1 MIKTMRIPPRS
12 LPALLA
18 ALAAPLS
25 LTGQETKVTFADHV
39 LPILE
44 NKCVNCH
51 NADESKGGLNL
62 ASFSATMGGGAG
74 GSVVTAGD
82 PLGSRLYTL
91 SAHKEEPYMP
101 PKGTAADEAEL
112 KVIADW
118 INGGLLETKDS
129 KVRKA
134 DKPKVDLNSITSTGK
149 PEGPPAMPEH
159 LVLEPEVVT
168 DRPNAVPALAHSPWA
183 PILAV
188 AGQKQVLLVHSQDYD
203 LLGVL
208 PYPEG
213 FPQTLS
219 FSPNGA
225 YLICGGGR
233 AGKSGNVVAWDIKTG
248 ERVIEVGKEYDIVL
262 GAGLS
267 PDLKHAVLG
276 GPGRNIKIWDT
287 SSGEQVNSIKKH
299 TDWLLAAAYSPD
311 GVIFATGGRGG
322 DLYVWEAATGYEFY
336 SLKGHTSAI
345 TGLSWRADGNVLAS
359 CSEDGEVILWEMTAG
374 NQIKKWTAHPGGAL
388 SIAYAQNGNLAT
400 VGRDKKVKVWQGD
413 GKQLRAIDASAEI
426 ILSVALSDDGKR
438 VFTGDLTGQIKAWEV
453 ESGKELAQIVQN
465 PPTIEEQ
472 LAYSQKRIGD
482 LSGKLPQLENGA
494 RAISVELTN
503 AKSALGAKDKALGE
517 SKAELAKQQ
526 AAVTKEDAAVKSLT
540 PQLAQAQKDLDA
552 KNSAVAALGAEVQTL
567 AANTKALQD
576 KVSGA
581 TAAYQKAEA
590 AAKLSTDSL
599 TAAKAEAA
607 KPALAADRKSL
618 HDQATAAQAN
628 ATKAKTAAD
637 AALVAKNQA
646 REALIAAIAAAKAAL
661 AQAGTDPAAIAA
673 ATAKVAQEEAKMAPL
688 DQERNALTTAQ
699 TQAQNVLAEANKAL
713 EPLQKE
719 MSAGNERVKSAQ
731 TALAAANTA
740 AQTASQ
746 TLAAAKAE
754 LDKSKAELAAITA
767 KHDERQKAL
776 ATAKEQ
782 AAQSLAAH
790 GAKKKELDDTA
801 ARLAAAQ
808 NASKAAETALATIT
822 KEREASAAKVAEVT
836 KKESETKQAIELV
849 KSDLKESEYL
859 AQKWK
864 AAAINLTAHQESTE
878 LETMTVKLEDMVE
891 TETVAKTES
900 QKAQVAKAEAVNTL
914 ATAEKTVIEGSK
926 QLQVQ
931 SNDALEKA
939 LQFVSS
945 RVVAEAKA
953 EAINQ
958 QPTLALSSDSAA
970 ASSTAEA
977 TTISSDL
984 PSDEEPALPVGAM
997 AANALAHKSPDE
1009 INAEV
1014 DALKSRLSELENLL
1028 QSTYVKA
1035 GETKTTVNQASKV
1048 AEETPAV
1055 IAARTAAEREAAAQ
1069 LAAAEAERK
1078 RQETALAEQQKL
1090 IEELRAKY
1098 LATLPER
1105 EK

>member
-1 MIKTMRIPPRS
+1 M
-12 LPALLA
+12 
-18 ALAAPLS
+18 PLS
-25 LTGQETKVTFADHV
+25 LRAQDAKIGFAEHV

-44 NKCVNCH
+44 SKCVNCH

-62 ASFSATMGGGAG
+62 ASFSATMAGGAG
-74 GSVVTAGD
+74 GAVVTAGD

-91 SAHKEEPYMP
+91 SSHKEEPYMP

-112 KVIADW
+112 KLIADW

-129 KVRKA
+129 KARKS
-134 DKPKVDLNSITSTGK
+134 DKPKIDLNSITSTGK

-159 LVLEPEVVT
+159 LVLEPEVLT
-168 DRPNAVPALAHSPWA
+168 DRPNGVPALAHSPWA

-299 TDWLLAAAYSPD
+299 TDWLLAASYSPD

-374 NQIKKWTAHPGGAL
+374 NQIKKWTAHPGGVL
-388 SIAYAQNGNLAT
+388 SIAYSQSGNLAT

-413 GKQLRAIDASAEI
+413 GKELRSIDASTDI

-438 VFTGDLTGQIKAWEV
+438 VFTGDWTGQIKAWEV
-453 ESGKELAQIVQN
+453 ESGKELAQIAQN
-465 PPTIEEQ
+465 PPSIEVQ
-472 LAYSQKRIGD
+472 LAYSQKRIGE
-482 LSGKLPQLENGA
+482 LNGQLPQLENGA
-494 RAISVELTN
+494 RVISEELTA
-503 AKSALGAKDKALGE
+503 AKSALGAKDKVLGE
-517 SKAELAKQQ
+517 SKTGLANQQ
-526 AAVTKEDAAVKSLT
+526 AAVSKEDGAVKTHT
-540 PQLAQAQKDLDA
+540 PQLAQVQKDLDA
-552 KNSAVAALGAEVQTL
+552 KNAAAAALGAEIQTL

-576 KVSGA
+576 KVGGA
-581 TAAYQKAEA
+581 TTTYQKAEA
-590 AAKLSTDSL
+590 AATAAATAL
-599 TAAKAEAA
+599 TAATAEAA
-607 KPALAADRKSL
+607 KPALATDRKAL
-618 HDQATAAQAN
+618 HDQATTAQAN
-628 ATKAKTAAD
+628 ATAAKAAAD
-637 AALVAKNQA
+637 ASLVAKNQA
-646 REALIAAIAAAKAAL
+646 REALVAAIAAAKAAL
-661 AQAGTDPAAIAA
+661 AQAGADPAAVAA
-673 ATAKVAQEEAKMAPL
+673 ATAKVAQEEARLAPL
-688 DQERNALTTAQ
+688 DQERNTLTAAQ
-699 TQAQNVLAEANKAL
+699 AQAQNVLAEANKAL

-719 MSAGNERVKSAQ
+719 MAAGAERAKVAQ
-731 TALAAANTA
+731 A
-740 AQTASQ
+740 
-746 TLAAAKAE
+746 TLAAATATSQAATQAQAATKAE
-754 LDKSKAELAAITA
+754 LEKGKAELAATTA
-767 KHDERQKAL
+767 KHDAQQKAL
-776 ATAKEQ
+776 AVAKEQ
-782 AAQSLAAH
+782 AAQVLAAH
-790 GAKKKELDDTA
+790 GAKKKELEDAA

-808 NASKAAETALATIT
+808 QAAKAAEASLATLT

-836 KKESETKQAIELV
+836 KKESESKQAIELA

-878 LETMTVKLEDMVE
+878 LETMTVKLGDMVE

-900 QKAQVAKAEAVNTL
+900 EKAQVAKAEAVNTL
-914 ATAEKTVIEGSK
+914 AVAEKTVVDGSK
-926 QLQVQ
+926 QLQDQ
-931 SNDALEKA
+931 SSDVLEKA
-939 LQFVSS
+939 LQLVSS
-945 RVVAEAKA
+945 RAVAEAKA
-953 EAINQ
+953 EAITQ
-958 QPTLALSSDSAA
+958 QPSLALNADTFAESTLAD
-970 ASSTAEA
+970 T

-984 PSDEEPALPVGAM
+984 PADEEPALQVGAM
-997 AANALAHKSPDE
+997 AANAMAHKTPDE

-1035 GETKTTVNQASKV
+1035 VETKTTVTEASKV
-1048 AEETPAV
+1048 AEDTPAV
-1055 IAARTAAEREAAAQ
+1055 IAARTTAEQEAATQ

-1078 RQETALAEQQKL
+1078 RQEASLDEQQKL

-1098 LATLPER
+1098 LATLPKRGE
-1105 EK
+1105 